1 MRIFYLLFSLYVL
14 GHAYVFL
21 CLRRAFGG
29 GKWQIPVLA
38 WLIAMALSWLWRFG
52 RPPGPVGER
61 FQDVSLVWMG
71 FFIMLCYCLI
81 ACDLAALLARTIALV
96 SQLEPS
102 RRLAS
107 FLVAPRYV
115 PLALCAALLLFAYA
129 LYEAQTPRVVSLRL
143 ETEKLPSGS
152 PPLRIVGV
160 ADVHVSSIIGPRMLR
175 RMAAR
180 IAEQQPDILVV
191 AGDVVDSDMSQRAED
206 ARILASI
213 PADIG
218 KFAVTGNHE
227 FYHGLD
233 NSLSFLEKSG
243 LTVLRGQYAEAGGI
257 VIAGIDDSAF
267 RSSSEDTTDV
277 MRLLEKVPA
286 DRFILLLNHKPWYPD
301 AAVGRF
307 DLQFSGH
314 THSGQFWPG
323 MFVTRRIYGKEQ
335 GLNELEQGVRKSLLY
350 ITNGIGFWGP
360 PIRFLAPPE
369 IVVITLAPHQG

>member
-1 MRIFYLLFSLYVL
+1 VANPRS
-14 GHAYVFL
+14 G
-21 CLRRAFGG
+21 
-29 GKWQIPVLA
+29 LA
-38 WLIAMALSWLWRFG
+38 DRHGLVMALAFRQAPG
-52 RPPGPVGER
+52 PGPVGER

-257 VIAGIDDSAF
+257 VIAGVDDSAF
-267 RSSSEDTTDV
+267 RSRSEDTTDV